1 MSMITLSSLI
11 SQQRCLRNMGGT
23 FNLYS
28 NTKSR
33 GTQLGSHFKRISV
46 RYCFG
51 SVPENL
57 QMIDN
62 ITSSAPAPIESSRMS
77 RNIRLIST
85 SAVYPIPPQYCRH
98 ESVSSRASRPALSFA
113 IDASL
118 VTSWPLRY
126 RPGECVCVCV
136 CVCGGRG
143 VKVVN

>member
-1 MSMITLSSLI
+1 MFMITIIPSALT
-11 SQQRCLRNMGGT
+11 SQQQCLRNMGGT

-28 NTKSR
+28 NTISR
-33 GTQLGSHFKRISV
+33 GTQLGTGSHFKRIAV
-46 RYCFG
+46 CYCFG

-126 RPGECVCVCV
+126 RPGE
-136 CVCGGRG
+136 
-143 VKVVN
+143 

>member
-1 MSMITLSSLI
+1 MVHLI
-11 SQQRCLRNMGGT
+11 CTATQ
-23 FNLYS
+23 NLEEH
-28 NTKSR
+28 NR
-33 GTQLGSHFKRISV
+33 SHFKRISV

-51 SVPENL
+51 SVPESL

-136 CVCGGRG
+136 CVC
-143 VKVVN
+143 VVEEGLRLLTNRVERRENLLL